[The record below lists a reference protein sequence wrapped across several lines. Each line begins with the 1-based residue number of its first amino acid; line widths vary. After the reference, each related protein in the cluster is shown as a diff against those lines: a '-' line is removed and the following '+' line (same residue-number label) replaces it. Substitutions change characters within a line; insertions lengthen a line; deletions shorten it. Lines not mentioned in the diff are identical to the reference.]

1 MITEKSTMTCE
12 EKPKRRRILIISGEE
27 CVLNEIKNSQN
38 VSLCQSLILETD
50 DDDMEISYSQINQL
64 SSQLKKTKNIT
75 LICVICGAPALGY
88 NFDAISCES
97 CKSFFRRNALKNPS
111 LECPR
116 QGLCEITFDSRRRCS
131 ACRLTKCFKSGM
143 RCDRLVMA
151 EQKANERLKKEENL
165 NMNLNTNFIVHNE
178 LVSSPKSNLFILSN
192 YRQQT
197 SSKTQQG
204 LLSPEDLQRI
214 EYIQFLYQKRIELA
228 RDGLP
233 WNPSTHAMTFL
244 QKLNS
249 HSVPLI
255 RLLTFFKQIPEFNE
269 LDVDDKVTLI
279 KFNLLP
285 LLCINCTLSYKIETD
300 QIVETDSDVPWDSS
314 IIQEVYG
321 YDGYLQMRK
330 IFESFV
336 YIAQYDQ
343 RIIQLILITL
353 ILTKG
358 FSTGDGELEPIL
370 NDGMA
375 VYRAQ
380 NYYIELLWKYIETV
394 HGPEKVIHV
403 WRKVITHFITWQTLH
418 KKLRDNVERNLLL
431 SDKSELLP
439 LMKSLFHIS

>member
-1 MITEKSTMTCE
+1 MLEAMTEE
-12 EKPKRRRILIISGEE
+12 EKRKRRRIMIISGDESIID
-27 CVLNEIKNSQN
+27 EIKNSKN
-38 VSLCQSLILETD
+38 ASLCKSLILETE
-50 DDDMEISYSQINQL
+50 DDDMEMTYPEDNNCVPVRS
-64 SSQLKKTKNIT
+64 KKMKANS

-97 CKSFFRRNALKNPS
+97 CKSFFRRNALRDPP

-116 QGLCEITFDSRRRCS
+116 NGLCEITFESRRQCS
-131 ACRLTKCFKSGM
+131 ACRLFKCLQNGM
-143 RCDRLVMA
+143 RRDRLLVA
-151 EQKANERLKKEENL
+151 EQKAVRRRKKSEDFNVNVGSSFL
-165 NMNLNTNFIVHNE
+165 FPDE
-178 LVSSPKSNLFILSN
+178 LVSPLNPDLLLITN
-192 YRQQT
+192 CRQQT
-197 SSKTQQG
+197 STQTRVG
-204 LLSPEDLQRI
+204 LLSSEDLQRI
-214 EYIQFLYQKRIELA
+214 EYIHLLYQNRIELA

-233 WNPSTHAMTFL
+233 WNPSMHAITFL

-255 RLLTFFKQIPEFNE
+255 RLLTFFKQIPEFDQLN
-269 LDVDDKVTLI
+269 VDDKVTLI

-300 QIVETDSDVPWDSS
+300 QIIETDSDVPWDPSV
-314 IIQEVYG
+314 IQEVYG

-336 YIAQYDQ
+336 HIAQYDQ
-343 RIIQLILITL
+343 RIIQVALITL

-358 FSTGDGELEPIL
+358 FSAGEGEPEPIL

-394 HGPEKVIHV
+394 HGREKAITIWGKIV
-403 WRKVITHFITWQTLH
+403 THFITWQTLH
-418 KKLRDNVERNLLL
+418 KKLRDTVQENLLAT
-431 SDKSELLP
+431 DMNELLP
-439 LMKSLFHIS
+439 LMKTLFHIS

>member
-1 MITEKSTMTCE
+1 MTCE
-12 EKPKRRRILIISGEE
+12 EKPKRRRILIISGDESII
-27 CVLNEIKNSQN
+27 NEIKNSKN
-38 VSLCQSLILETD
+38 VLSCKSLILETD
-50 DDDMEISYSQINQL
+50 DDDDDDEYMEMSNPEINQL
-64 SSQLKKTKNIT
+64 SSQLKKTKHT
-75 LICVICGAPALGY
+75 PLICAICGAPALGY

-97 CKSFFRRNALKNPS
+97 CKSFFRRNALKDPP

-131 ACRLTKCFKSGM
+131 ACRLAKCFKNGM
-143 RCDRLVMA
+143 RRDRLIMA
-151 EQKANERLKKEENL
+151 EQKPSKHLQKEENL
-165 NMNLNTNFIVHNE
+165 DMNLQKNFIVHNK
-178 LVSSPKSNLFILSN
+178 LVSSSKSNFFILSN
-192 YRQQT
+192 CLQQT
-197 SSKTQQG
+197 SSQTKQG

-214 EYIQFLYQKRIELA
+214 EYIQFFYQKRIELA

-233 WNPSTHAMTFL
+233 WNPSMHAITFL

-255 RLLTFFKQIPEFNE
+255 RLLTFFKQIPEFNQ

-314 IIQEVYG
+314 VMQEVYG

-336 YIAQYDQ
+336 YIAQYDR
-343 RIIQLILITL
+343 RIIHLTLITL

-380 NYYIELLWKYIETV
+380 NYYTELLWKYIETV
-394 HGPEKVIHV
+394 HGPENVIHI

-418 KKLRDNVERNLLL
+418 KKLRDNVERNLLS
-431 SDKSELLP
+431 SDKNELLP